1 MLRELAFSTS
11 LAALL
16 LATPAWSQTSTYQ
29 TTQPSQ
35 QQATQPEAHSL
46 IGKPVY
52 GSDGKKIGEVNNV
65 LIELNGRVRAAVIDF
80 GGFLG
85 IGEKKVAVDW
95 DKLKMNGDRIVVG
108 MTKEQAKA
116 APEFK
121 RAQVAEQYGQDVQ
134 PVE

>member
-1 MLRELAFSTS
+1 M
-11 LAALL
+11 
-16 LATPAWSQTSTYQ
+16 
-29 TTQPSQ
+29 
-35 QQATQPEAHSL
+35 

-65 LIELNGRVRAAVIDF
+65 LIELDGRVRAAVIDF